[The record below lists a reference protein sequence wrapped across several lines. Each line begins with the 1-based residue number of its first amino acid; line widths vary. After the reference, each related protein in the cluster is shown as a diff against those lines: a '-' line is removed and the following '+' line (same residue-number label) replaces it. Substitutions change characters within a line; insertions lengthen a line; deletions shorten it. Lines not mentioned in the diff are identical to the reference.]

1 LRSELMNYRSRI
13 LTGLLVVAVLLA
25 LFGAAIDTRTA
36 QAQSTQS
43 RLRFLHAVAGA
54 PEVDVYLDGVVVASG
69 LAFGEVTPH
78 LTVASGNHQVSLR
91 QTGLGADAP
100 ALIDGPA
107 MLTQGLAYTMVAQ
120 GTPAAIQ
127 AALYEDI
134 LDEIGLGTARLAAIN
149 AIPDAPPLDV
159 VNMENQP
166 KLQGVAYGAPY
177 GTVNHEVSLQD
188 LVVIPAGGAVES
200 ALATVGQVPLSS
212 GMLYTF
218 VAYGSVSS
226 ASAMVLA
233 SPVNGAAGS
242 VRVRFAHGSPD
253 APAVDVYVNDVLVVP
268 ALALGEMSAHIA
280 FPAGDHTFALRPAG
294 SPAADPPVVS
304 AQVKLDAGA
313 PAVTLAAVGQIAD
326 ETLALQLFPDNV
338 AGIAPDKARIS
349 VVNTVPGATVNVNL
363 SDAAATVLA
372 SSLAANA
379 QGSAVDVAPGDYM
392 VTASIQGIANPVD
405 LIVPAAGYNGGMYYS
420 VLVFGGSA
428 APYDAHVAGTEINVT
443 VDSLP
448 KPAQPVAVEPTPA
461 PTQETVQLPT
471 PAPTTE
477 VVVAPPTP
485 LPTEVVAVVVEPTV
499 VPTEASANTE
509 LVAAP
514 PAAQATETTPQPIV
528 PAPARPVAYVEL
540 NPGANLQCRELPGSD
555 KRSLGLIPSGATLT
569 VLGRTGTPLVPETG
583 NATPLPTPE
592 VKAIE
597 ELWLSV
603 QWEPQGGG
611 FMRCWV
617 NAQFLRVEWKG
628 KLLDTLEEL
637 WELPE
642 EPFNRPGESV
652 GTNIAPPTP
661 LFDAVL
667 ATVELEPGVSL
678 QLRRLP
684 KTDAESLALVP
695 AKAQL
700 EVLGY
705 AEAPSAGLVGQPTD
719 PNWLYVRYREENG
732 GATIGWVSVEY
743 VSLSKL
749 GRPVELKDLVLVDA
763 NEGGYYE
770 EPGVA
775 PIIPIELQ
783 DVVGVVNLNP
793 GANLNLRD
801 RPTADARVVV
811 GIPSGGSMVLNG
823 RNGDG
828 TWVQAT
834 YESDAGD
841 LEGWVAAQYLII
853 TRGGLPFEVRDLPI
867 LSGEP
872 DTMTAP

>member
-1 LRSELMNYRSRI
+1 MSYRNRI
-13 LTGLLVVAVLLA
+13 LTGLLVVAVLVA
-25 LFGAAIDTRTA
+25 LIGSASDARTA
-36 QAQSTQS
+36 QAQSTLS

-78 LTVASGNHQVSLR
+78 LNVAGGDHQVALR

-107 MLTQGLAYTMVAQ
+107 ALTPGLAYMVVAQ
-120 GTPAAIQ
+120 GAPGAVQ

-134 LDEIGLGTARLAAIN
+134 LDEINLGTARLAAVN
-149 AIPDAPPLDV
+149 AIPDAPALDV
-159 VNMENQP
+159 VNVQNAP
-166 KLQGVAYGAPY
+166 KLQGVMYGTPY
-177 GTVNHEVSLQD
+177 GTVNHEVSVQD
-188 LVVIPAGGAVES
+188 LVVVPAGGAVES
-200 ALATVGQVPLSS
+200 AVATIGQVPLAS

-218 VAYGSVSS
+218 VAYGSLDG
-226 ASAMVLA
+226 AAAPAAMVLA

-242 VRVRFAHGSPD
+242 VRVRFAHGSAD
-253 APAVDVYVNDVLVVP
+253 APAVDVYANDVLIIP
-268 ALALGEMSAHIA
+268 ALSLGQMSAHLA
-280 FPAGDHTFALRPAG
+280 FPAGDYTFALRPAG
-294 SPAADPPVVS
+294 SPAADPTVATAV
-304 AQVKLDAGA
+304 VKLDAAA
-313 PAVTLAAVGQIAD
+313 PAVTLAAVGLMTD
-326 ETLALQLFPDNV
+326 ETLSLELFPDNV
-338 AGIAPDKARIS
+338 AGITPDKARIA
-349 VVNTVPGATVNVNL
+349 VVNAVPGATVTVGL
-363 SDAAATVLA
+363 SDSASTVLA
-372 SSLAANA
+372 SGLASNA
-379 QGSAVDVAPGDYM
+379 QGGSVDVAPGEYM
-392 VTASIQGIANPVD
+392 VTASIQGIESPVD
-405 LIVPAAGYNGGMYYS
+405 LIVPAGSYSGGMYYS
-420 VLVFGGSA
+420 VLVYGGAA
-428 APYDAHVAGTEINVT
+428 APFDARVAGTEINVT

-448 KPAQPVAVEPTPA
+448 KPAAPVAAAPTPEPTLE

-477 VVVAPPTP
+477 VVAVQPTP
-485 LPTEVVAVVVEPTV
+485 VPTEVVIVAVEPTV
-499 VPTEASANTE
+499 TTAADTE

-514 PAAQATETTPQPIV
+514 PAGVTETAPQPLV
-528 PAPARPVAYVEL
+528 PAVANPVAYVEL
-540 NPGANLQCRELPGSD
+540 DPGANLQCRELPGSD
-555 KRSLGLIPSGATLT
+555 KRSLGLIPSGSTLT

-583 NATPLPTPE
+583 AVTPEPTPE
-592 VKAIE
+592 VLAIE

-678 QLRRLP
+678 QLRRFP
-684 KTDAESLALVP
+684 ETKAESLALVP

-705 AEAPSAGLVGQPTD
+705 AEVPSEGLVGQPTD
-719 PNWLYVRYREENG
+719 PNWVYVRYREETG
-732 GATIGWVSVEY
+732 GATIGWVSLQY

-749 GRPVELKDLVLVDA
+749 GRPVELKDLVVVDA
-763 NEGGYYE
+763 SEGGYFE

-775 PIIPIELQ
+775 PVIPVELQ

-801 RPTADARVVV
+801 RPAADARVVV
-811 GIPSGGSMVLNG
+811 GIPSGGAMVLNG

-828 TWVQAT
+828 SWVQAT

-841 LEGWVAAQYLII
+841 LEGWVASQYLII
-853 TRGGLPFEVRDLPI
+853 TRGGQPFDIQALPI
-867 LSGEP
+867 VTGET
-872 DTMTAP
+872 DAMTAQ